1 MSPALQV
8 DSLSLSHWFSS
19 VQSIGCIWLCD
30 PMDCSMSGFPV
41 HHQLPELAQIHVH
54 WVGDAIQ
61 PFHPLSSG
69 KPIISQFSPP
79 MMYLNLRKHAKS
91 LQLCSTLRNT
101 MDYSMSGFPVHHQLP
116 NLAQT
121 HVHRV
126 GNAIQSSRPLSSPSP
141 PASVTLLRPVL
152 FRCLSS
158 HHAYLL
164 SLLSFLFFLWVST
177 QKNSNI
183 SVLKCKS

>member
-1 MSPALQV
+1 MSENRESKLLCLFLTEGWPCCAVYGILLLWPGTEPLSPALGGR
-8 DSLSLSHWFSS
+8 DSVAGSPGKSQKVSW
-19 VQSIGCIWLCD
+19 VTQSCPTLCN
-30 PMDCSMSGFPV
+30 PMDC
-41 HHQLPELAQIHVH
+41 
-54 WVGDAIQ
+54 
-61 PFHPLSSG
+61 
-69 KPIISQFSPP
+69 
-79 MMYLNLRKHAKS
+79 
-91 LQLCSTLRNT
+91 
-101 MDYSMSGFPVHHQLP
+101 SMSGFPVHHQLP